1 MPLWPLASTLPLEE
15 VLLAFRSFL
24 RRISRD
30 TRVPAH
36 PS

>member
-15 VLLAFRSFL
+15 VLLAFTSFL
-24 RRISRD
+24 QRISMD